1 MSNTIE
7 KQQKIRFWVDKKSF
21 LIQAAVILMALSAVF
36 RLIGC
41 WGLWSDPFFAAT
53 QIVLPLCC
61 NLLFIVCLLLFGKR
75 AFSLTCVPLLAGIVF
90 FIIKAFTFDSWIH
103 TVLCL
108 CLYIGISVLYVLAVF
123 GSAKIRYL
131 LAPIF
136 GLVFLYHVF
145 VEDLAALRD
154 VQNPVTLSAGMQ
166 EMSVL
171 CIILAMLFV
180 SLAMKRV
187 KPEEQPELPKMRAP
201 KVIAPQKAK
210 EPEIP
215 AQTEDV
221 QAQTA
226 VETEKTEES
235 GANK

>member
-1 MSNTIE
+1 MNNTLE
-7 KQQKIRFWVDKKSF
+7 KQQRVRFWVDKKSF
-21 LIQAAVILMALSAVF
+21 LVQAAVILMALSAVF

-41 WGLWSDPFFAAT
+41 WGMWSDPFFAST

-61 NLLFIVCLLLFGKR
+61 NLLFIVCLLLLGKR

-90 FIIKAFTFDSWIH
+90 FIIKAFTFESWIH

-108 CLYIGISVLYVLAVF
+108 CLYIGIAVLYVLAVF

-136 GLVFLYHVF
+136 GLAFLYHVF

-154 VQNPVTLSAGMQ
+154 VENPVTLAAGMQ
-166 EMSVL
+166 EISVL
-171 CIILAMLFV
+171 CIILAMFFT
-180 SLAMKRV
+180 SLAMRRV

-201 KVIAPQKAK
+201 KVIPPKK
-210 EPEIP
+210 
-215 AQTEDV
+215 D
-221 QAQTA
+221 
-226 VETEKTEES
+226 KTEES
-235 GANK
+235 SAPAQAEDAQPAPEREESGAKE